1 MMADS
6 KCIELDRLIEAY
18 HAQER
23 IRVWSMV
30 ITLFG
35 DAVIPRGGE
44 LWLGSL
50 LELMAR
56 LGVEASAV
64 RAAMSR
70 LTADGWLTRQ
80 RLGRR
85 SYYRLAPTGEME
97 FEAAAA
103 KIYGP
108 KRAQWSGEWTIIV
121 LATEAGDERDIRRA
135 QLRAAGYGSLGP
147 TVFIRPDN
155 PSNRA
160 DLPVMPGDLVFH
172 SSLDALSDPQS
183 LISQA
188 WQLVKVEEHYARFVE
203 TFQPLE
209 DRLTAGLE
217 LDPVS
222 AMAGRSL
229 LIHQFRRLAL
239 RDPLFPAE
247 LTPAGWNGD
256 LARHLVSSLY
266 AKLASSSEK
275 WLDGCIGSSGEMI
288 RKPQF
293 DMAGRFAN

>member
-1 MMADS
+1 MADS

-35 DAVIPRGGE
+35 DAIIPRGGE

-50 LELMAR
+50 LDLMAR

-70 LTADGWLTRQ
+70 LTADGWLIRE
-80 RLGRR
+80 RVGRK
-85 SYYRLAPTGEME
+85 SFYRLAPTGEME

-121 LATEAGDERDIRRA
+121 LATEAGDARDARRA
-135 QLRAAGYGSLGP
+135 QLRADGYGSLGP

-155 PSNRA
+155 PANRA
-160 DLPVMPGDLVFH
+160 DLPVLPGDLVFH
-172 SSLDALSDPQS
+172 SSLDALSDPQN
-183 LISQA
+183 LLAQA
-188 WQLVKVEEHYARFVE
+188 WQLDKVEKHYDRFVE
-203 TFQPLE
+203 AFQPLE
-209 DRLTAGLE
+209 QRLNGGFE

-222 AMAGRSL
+222 AMAARSL

-239 RDPLFPAE
+239 RDPLFPLE
-247 LTPAGWNGD
+247 LTPAGWNAD
-256 LARHLVSSLY
+256 AARRLASSLY
-266 AKLASSSEK
+266 AILAVSSEQ
-275 WLDGCIGSSGEMI
+275 WLDGCRGSSGAVI
-288 RKPQF
+288 PKPHI
-293 DMAGRFAN
+293 DMAKRFVI